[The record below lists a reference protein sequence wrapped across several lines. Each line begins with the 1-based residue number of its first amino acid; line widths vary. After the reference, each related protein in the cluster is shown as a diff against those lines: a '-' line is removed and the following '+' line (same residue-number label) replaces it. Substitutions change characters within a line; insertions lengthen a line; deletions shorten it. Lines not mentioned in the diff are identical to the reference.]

1 MRSSRTATEYLHRLM
16 RIARQN
22 RVQVHFL
29 SGDRFPDLNWD
40 GLYLVD
46 REMGAGIAIRDDLDS
61 LWRDWVL
68 AHELGHHFGK
78 LNGMLF
84 SPFYAY
90 KVDAAS
96 RARWGQPK
104 RLDPDEENANAW
116 AVSNLVSREEWEAAE
131 CHSPCDLRVVTARLG
146 LPFAA
151 AVAWERQEREREAA
165 EVSVPLSHEARAIL
179 DRPLNGQGGHQS
191 FFRRLNLGRKGAR
204 LVISYRDFSFA
215 RERAAVVKGGWLA
228 RYQVVLHAVTPL
240 IQRAGSVRELFS
252 IRCDSTKS

>member
-1 MRSSRTATEYLHRLM
+1 MRSSRNATEYLHRLT

-29 SGDRFPDLNWD
+29 PGNQFPGLDWD

-61 LWRDWVL
+61 PWRDWVL

-78 LNGMLF
+78 LDGTLF

-96 RARWGQPK
+96 QARWGQPK

-116 AVSNLVSREEWEAAE
+116 AINILVSREEWEAAE
-131 CHSPCDLRVVTARLG
+131 CHSPCDLQVITARLG

-151 AVAWERQEREREAA
+151 AVAWERQERKRVQTAK
-165 EVSVPLSHEARAIL
+165 VPVPLSPEARAIL
-179 DRPLNGQGGHQS
+179 DRPLNGQGGHQA
-191 FFRRLNLGRKGAR
+191 FFF
-204 LVISYRDFSFA
+204 D
-215 RERAAVVKGGWLA
+215 
-228 RYQVVLHAVTPL
+228 
-240 IQRAGSVRELFS
+240 
-252 IRCDSTKS
+252 D